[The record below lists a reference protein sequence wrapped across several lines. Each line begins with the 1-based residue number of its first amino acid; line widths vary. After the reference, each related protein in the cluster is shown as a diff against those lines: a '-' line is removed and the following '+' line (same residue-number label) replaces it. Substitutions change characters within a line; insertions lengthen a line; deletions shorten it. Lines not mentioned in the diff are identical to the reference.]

1 MSKKI
6 IRLDIWADK
15 RHHPDG
21 RIEPILK
28 IQKDKKGFWVFHTE
42 YTKLENK
49 FKTLRKKFNKIK

>member
-6 IRLDIWADK
+6 LRVDIWADK
-15 RHHPDG
+15 LHHIDG

-28 IQKDKKGFWVFHTE
+28 IQKDKKGFWVFHSE

-49 FKTLRKKFNKIK
+49 LKKLEKKLKSK